1 MEKTGIK
8 VGVSACVLGD
18 KVRFDAGHKL
28 SRFVVQ
34 DLGAYMDFVS
44 VCPEVG
50 MGMPVPRPTI
60 RLVSDA
66 ETHCFTGN

>member
-50 MGMPVPRPTI
+50 WACLCHARQFVWSRTPSA
-60 RLVSDA
+60 LL
-66 ETHCFTGN
+66 